1 MTTPAIPIQLS
12 KRFYQSG
19 SQWIKMDVSE
29 QFGKVGI
36 FFTYNGFIA
45 ILEKMAMSA
54 VAAVIV
60 NRIAG

>member
-1 MTTPAIPIQLS
+1 M
-12 KRFYQSG
+12 
-19 SQWIKMDVSE
+19 
-29 QFGKVGI
+29 VGI
-36 FFTYNGFIA
+36 YLTGVA